1 MDQRRRMRVECHLA
15 ASVGGPEGERIRGWV
30 RNMSGI
36 GMFVET
42 DGRLPEGTRCEV
54 AMLTGEGDDAR
65 PAHAVGDVVRHEP
78 DGMVIHLVKVDPD
91 AEDAVR
97 AMLSRVG

>member
-15 ASVGGPEGERIRGWV
+15 ASVGGPEGERVRGWV
-30 RNMSGI
+30 RNMSGV

-42 DGRLPEGTRCEV
+42 DGRLPVGTRCEV
-54 AMLTGEGDDAR
+54 ALLVGGGEHGHA
-65 PAHAVGDVVRHEP
+65 AHAVGDVVRHEA
-78 DGMVIHLVKVDPD
+78 DGLVIHLVKVDPD

-97 AMLSRVG
+97 AMLARVG